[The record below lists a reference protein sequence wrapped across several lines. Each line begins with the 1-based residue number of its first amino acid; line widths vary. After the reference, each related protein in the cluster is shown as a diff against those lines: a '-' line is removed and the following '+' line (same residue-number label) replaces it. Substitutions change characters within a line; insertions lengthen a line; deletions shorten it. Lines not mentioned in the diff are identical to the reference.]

1 MLKVDVSILYEFITG
16 IFVKAGVKEEE
27 AAIIA
32 DSLIQADQRGVHSH
46 GIVCVTRY
54 INLIRNGYMKP
65 VMDYEVKRDQG
76 AVCVWDGK
84 RSNGQILGYHAMK
97 KAIEKAKQYGIGAVG
112 VKNANHFGAGAYYAR
127 LAEREGMIGMALST
141 GDPTMAPWGGAEKAI
156 GNNPIAIAV
165 PAKEENGPLL
175 DMAQSVVANGRI
187 ANMMKQGIQEIPEG
201 WALDKDGM
209 PTTKMADF
217 YSVMPTGAYKGFGT
231 SFMIDVLSG
240 LLFGGGTGFR
250 ARDDADGA
258 SLMMMAWNIEAFRDF
273 HEFTEA
279 VDERIKELKAV
290 RKAKN
295 VEAILMPGEK
305 EAISYAASAHY
316 VEILPEIMEE
326 VNKLAESL
334 GMDKWNA

>member
-1 MLKVDVSILYEFITG
+1 MLKVDVSILYEFMTA

-32 DSLIQADQRGVHSH
+32 DSLVQADQRGVHSH
-46 GIVCVTRY
+46 GIVCATRY
-54 INLIRNGYMKP
+54 VGLIRSGYMRP
-65 VMDYEVKRDQG
+65 VMEYSVEKDHG
-76 AVCVWDGK
+76 AVEVWNGK

-97 KAIEKAKQYGIGAVG
+97 KAIEKAKEYGIGVVG
-112 VKNANHFGAGAYYAR
+112 VRSANHFGAGAYYAQ
-127 LAEREGMIGMALST
+127 LAEREGMIGIALST

-165 PAKEENGPLL
+165 PAKEENALLL

-201 WALDKDGM
+201 WALDKEGM
-209 PTTKMADF
+209 PTTRMEDF

-231 SFMIDVLSG
+231 SLMIDVLSG
-240 LLFGGGTGFR
+240 LLFGGGTGFN

-258 SLMMMAWNIEAFRDF
+258 SMLMMAWNVEMFRDQDA
-273 HEFTEA
+273 FTEA
-279 VDERIKELKAV
+279 VDNRIRELKAV
-290 RKAKN
+290 RKARN

-305 EAISYAASAHY
+305 EAQQYAASARF

-326 VNKLAESL
+326 VNDLAVSMGLERI
-334 GMDKWNA
+334 